1 MDTDFQEADH
11 VLPHASGLMV
21 EGHEHLSPILRFAN
35 PGKNNY
41 AATAR
46 FETALKREGWTRR
59 PAVVTKSQVNGRVN
73 SVTEKEIVNAI
84 AQSGVAMEEPR

>member
-41 AATAR
+41 AATGR
-46 FETALKREGWTRR
+46 FETALKRGDGLDARLWLPSRR
-59 PAVVTKSQVNGRVN
+59 L
-73 SVTEKEIVNAI
+73 I
-84 AQSGVAMEEPR
+84 AGLTASPKRK